1 MRPGPGPG
9 PGGQVPMAAWRSQ
22 GPVLVSGLRNYQPP
36 PVPAQPAQPAE
47 AMRTSFPAHQ
57 PMQGGGTPCLPGGP
71 PQMVVRLSS
80 YSTPRSL
87 PRPPDEPMCA
97 GAAPWSS
104 PEMGMAT
111 WPAPA
116 SSIRSPRNTVS
127 TPRDESPAPPA
138 DPAERAALRAKLR
151 ILPSPKG
158 RPAEPNRSVSPWS
171 RKGGRPTVQRL
182 QSPRSALRRSAS
194 SATGSYGGSA
204 SVPASQEPSGPSS
217 QSVTAPASVLERELG
232 NLQRKNAERED
243 LRTENARL
251 QQQLSKARNAVTLLK
266 KQLDDATAARDRE
279 RLRAES
285 LQNVARELQRRLE
298 EECAKAN
305 VLQKTISNAISQNAA
320 SNGFQAPDLTGKS
333 GQRRNRDGVAEK
345 GAAHLDEILEK
356 KDEKIDKD
364 DTNEMRPRRRAK
376 LGLEPLPEEGEAEDG
391 EDPVP
396 RSWEYVVQGQ
406 YDRLAEQ
413 PDFAPKLVSCFPEDA
428 VASARSR
435 GVAFVCTRG
444 RRADAGVPNQD
455 DFVLARHSLAHDG
468 HIALYGVFDGHGQAG
483 HHCAAYARGVLP
495 ESLFGQGSLI
505 AGPEEALR
513 VAFAQVQEGLLQQ
526 DFDTETSGTTATVA
540 LVLHFPVSEEDP
552 ELQGESWLYVAN
564 VGDSRA
570 VLVSRTGEDRS
581 EISVNRLTRDHRPDD
596 LAEAERI
603 QSEGG
608 EVRRLRPGSGTSR
621 IFAPGCQWPAMAL
634 SRSLGASIAGTCGV
648 SSEPEVASVRI
659 ANGADEL
666 LVLGTDGLFEF
677 CSTKEVATRLCTE
690 GVSDEV
696 LEDVCSVARRRWARS
711 SYNDTVDDITAI
723 AVSLDKSLGSRP
735 QESEGEPDEKDQT

>member
-1 MRPGPGPG
+1 
-9 PGGQVPMAAWRSQ
+9 
-22 GPVLVSGLRNYQPP
+22 
-36 PVPAQPAQPAE
+36 
-47 AMRTSFPAHQ
+47 
-57 PMQGGGTPCLPGGP
+57 
-71 PQMVVRLSS
+71 
-80 YSTPRSL
+80 
-87 PRPPDEPMCA
+87 
-97 GAAPWSS
+97 
-104 PEMGMAT
+104 
-111 WPAPA
+111 
-116 SSIRSPRNTVS
+116 
-127 TPRDESPAPPA
+127 
-138 DPAERAALRAKLR
+138 
-151 ILPSPKG
+151 
-158 RPAEPNRSVSPWS
+158 
-171 RKGGRPTVQRL
+171 VQRL

-194 SATGSYGGSA
+194 GVTPAGFGGSS
-204 SVPASQEPSGPSS
+204 SVPASQDLREPSS

-243 LRTENARL
+243 LRSENARL
-251 QQQLSKARNAVTLLK
+251 QQQLSKARNAVTVLK

-333 GQRRNRDGVAEK
+333 SARRLREVDK
-345 GAAHLDEILEK
+345 GAPLDEILDKEK
-356 KDEKIDKD
+356 LESD
-364 DTNEMRPRRRAK
+364 DASDMRPRRRAK

-391 EDPVP
+391 EDAVP

-428 VASARSR
+428 VACARGR

-483 HHCAAYARGVLP
+483 HHCAAYARGILP

-552 ELQGESWLYVAN
+552 EVQGESWLYVAN

-603 QSEGG
+603 QAEGG

-690 GVSDEV
+690 GVSDDV

-723 AVSLDKSLGSRP
+723 AVSLDKSLGNRLA
-735 QESEGEPDEKDQT
+735 ESEGEPDEKEQT

>member
-1 MRPGPGPG
+1 
-9 PGGQVPMAAWRSQ
+9 MAAWRSQ

>member
-1 MRPGPGPG
+1 
-9 PGGQVPMAAWRSQ
+9 
-22 GPVLVSGLRNYQPP
+22 
-36 PVPAQPAQPAE
+36 
-47 AMRTSFPAHQ
+47 
-57 PMQGGGTPCLPGGP
+57 
-71 PQMVVRLSS
+71 
-80 YSTPRSL
+80 
-87 PRPPDEPMCA
+87 
-97 GAAPWSS
+97 
-104 PEMGMAT
+104 MGMAT

-127 TPRDESPAPPA
+127 TPREESPQPPA

-158 RPAEPNRSVSPWS
+158 RPASPNRSVSPWS

-182 QSPRSALRRSAS
+182 QSPRSALRRSGS
-194 SATGSYGGSA
+194 STAGCFGGSA
-204 SVPASQEPSGPSS
+204 SVPASQEATN

-232 NLQRKNAERED
+232 NLQRKNADRED
-243 LRTENARL
+243 LRSENARL
-251 QQQLSKARNAVTLLK
+251 QQQLSKARNAITLLK

-305 VLQKTISNAISQNAA
+305 VLQKTISNAISQNAG
-320 SNGFQAPDLTGKS
+320 NGFQAHDLKGKS
-333 GQRRNRDGVAEK
+333 VPPPTRRARDPEK
-345 GAAHLDEILEK
+345 VSSQIDEILEK
-356 KDEKIDKD
+356 KDDKFED
-364 DTNEMRPRRRAK
+364 DGSEMRTRRRAK

-391 EDPVP
+391 SEDPVS

-413 PDFAPKLVSCFPEDA
+413 ADFAPKLVSCFPEDA
-428 VASARSR
+428 VAGARSR

-483 HHCAAYARGVLP
+483 HHCAAFARGVLP

-552 ELQGESWLYVAN
+552 EVQGESWLYVAN

-603 QSEGG
+603 AAEGG

-634 SRSLGASIAGTCGV
+634 SRSLGASIASTCGV

-690 GVSDEV
+690 GVSDGV

-723 AVSLDKSLGSRP
+723 AVSLDKSLGNRQ
-735 QESEGEPDEKDQT
+735 QESEGEPEEKEDM

>member
-1 MRPGPGPG
+1 
-9 PGGQVPMAAWRSQ
+9 
-22 GPVLVSGLRNYQPP
+22 
-36 PVPAQPAQPAE
+36 
-47 AMRTSFPAHQ
+47 
-57 PMQGGGTPCLPGGP
+57 
-71 PQMVVRLSS
+71 MVVRLSS
-80 YSTPRSL
+80 WVSTPRSL
-87 PRPPDEPMCA
+87 ARDEPVCVA
-97 GAAPWSS
+97 GPQVSNWSP

-116 SSIRSPRNTVS
+116 ASIRSPRNTVS
-127 TPRDESPAPPA
+127 TPREESPVRHPT

-158 RPAEPNRSVSPWS
+158 RPEAEVPNRSVSPRS
-171 RKGGRPTVQRL
+171 RKGGRPTVQRM

-194 SATGSYGGSA
+194 SSGYSGVPSSYSA
-204 SVPASQEPSGPSS
+204 SVPASQPQDTS

-232 NLQRKNAERED
+232 AIQRKAAERED
-243 LRTENARL
+243 LRSENARL
-251 QQQLSKARNAVTLLK
+251 QQQLSKARNAITQLK

-305 VLQKTISNAISQNAA
+305 VLQKTISNAISQNAS
-320 SNGFQAPDLTGKS
+320 SNGFQGELMTGKNS
-333 GQRRNRDGVAEK
+333 SERRRGRDGVGSLVEK
-345 GAAHLDEILEK
+345 GIDEILEK
-356 KDEKIDKD
+356 KEDKD
-364 DTNEMRPRRRAK
+364 DELKHRRRPFTGK
-376 LGLEPLPEEGEAEDG
+376 LGLEPLPEEGEPDDSE
-391 EDPVP
+391 ETVP

-413 PDFAPKLVSCFPEDA
+413 ADFAPKLVSCFPEDA
-428 VASARSR
+428 VACARQR

-483 HHCAAYARGVLP
+483 HHCAAFARGVLP

-552 ELQGESWLYVAN
+552 EMQGESWLYVAN

-570 VLVSRTGEDRS
+570 VLVSRSGEDRS
-581 EISVNRLTRDHRPDD
+581 EIAVNRLTRDHRPDD

-603 QSEGG
+603 QAEGG

-648 SSEPEVASVRI
+648 SSEPEVTSVRL
-659 ANGADEL
+659 ANSSDEL

-711 SYNDTVDDITAI
+711 SYNDTVDDITAV
-723 AVSLDKSLGSRP
+723 AVSLEKSLRRP
-735 QESEGEPDEKDQT
+735 NDAEGEDEKEET

>member
-1 MRPGPGPG
+1 
-9 PGGQVPMAAWRSQ
+9 
-22 GPVLVSGLRNYQPP
+22 VLVSGLRNYQPP